1 MQTVENLLRQHI
13 AENILFSVN
22 GYPYPDDASF
32 MENYI
37 LDSMNVMELVQF
49 VEETL
54 GIKIEDNEVVP
65 ENFDSISCMAEF
77 IRRKQSHSTLSLV
90 E

>member
-1 MQTVENLLRQHI
+1 
-13 AENILFSVN
+13 
-22 GYPYPDDASF
+22 
-32 MENYI
+32 
-37 LDSMNVMELVQF
+37 MNVMELVQF

-77 IRRKQSHSTLSLV
+77 LRRKQSTMSIS
-90 E
+90 